1 MSAHG
6 TYHWCHKVLPERSET
21 AKWHYRPLNLIPAIY
36 DRHFHRTRRLFA
48 TLETFTRH
56 DQENSSAVQV
66 KCTAQEIDHGLSV
79 VVLVL
84 SDGFPEPVIIHASIL
99 CKVLSCLYDNNNIA
113 RLQSD
118 PQGRVLCNRL
128 GSICIGKW
136 NWLKNVNVNETESNL
151 PVSHWNRFVMMVM
164 VCKTFSFQVRHTSE
178 DVPRDLF
185 ETWFKGLLQLVQ
197 H

>member
-1 MSAHG
+1 MTDISIAHEDFSQHSRHSQDMIRKIQVPFRLSA
-6 TYHWCHKVLPERSET
+6 
-21 AKWHYRPLNLIPAIY
+21 PLKKS
-36 DRHFHRTRRLFA
+36 T
-48 TLETFTRH
+48 T
-56 DQENSSAVQV
+56 
-66 KCTAQEIDHGLSV
+66 
-79 VVLVL
+79 VLVL

-99 CKVLSCLYDNNNIA
+99 CKVLSCLYHNNNIA

-136 NWLKNVNVNETESNL
+136 NWVKNVNVNETESNL